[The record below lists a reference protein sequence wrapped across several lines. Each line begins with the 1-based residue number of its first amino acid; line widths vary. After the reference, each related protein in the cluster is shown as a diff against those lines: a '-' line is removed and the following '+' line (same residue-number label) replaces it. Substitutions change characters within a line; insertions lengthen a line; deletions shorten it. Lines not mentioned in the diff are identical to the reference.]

1 MKLEQLKNLE
11 KFIVPHQRFIAAK
24 KGIEEAVA
32 LSQATG
38 QAENVV
44 LVGPAG
50 TGKTRV
56 CKTITQKFSP
66 SIQNSE
72 LFESKLIP
80 AFYSSIPSPATI
92 KGAAVNML
100 QSLGVNDAHRGN
112 TSDIQHRLGVLLKNC
127 QTKVILLDELQ
138 HLLRPNSSNVNVR
151 DWIKHL
157 INEFQIPIVAIG
169 TPDCEALIDSDKQ
182 LSRRFVRR
190 FSLSN
195 FKSPLRDKEF
205 GSYLMSIIKI
215 IHKATDI
222 NVKIDIK
229 QPKTL
234 LAIYAVTGGNP
245 SGIEQLFKDALASCL
260 LSNQQ
265 ELTTESIAQSAARLI
280 LPYRMCD
287 GEKAFTHELEELQTI
302 IIDHRVTQ

>member
-11 KFIVPHQRFIAAK
+11 KFAVPHRRFIAAK
-24 KGIEEAVA
+24 KGIEDAVV

-38 QAENVV
+38 RAENVV

-56 CKTITQKFSP
+56 CRSITQKFKP
-66 SIQNSE
+66 SIERSE
-72 LFESKLIP
+72 MFESTLIP
-80 AFYSSIPSPATI
+80 AFYSCIPSPATV

-127 QTKVILLDELQ
+127 KTKVILLDELQ

-169 TPDCEALIDSDKQ
+169 TPDCEALIDSDEQ

-190 FSLSN
+190 FSLAN
-195 FKSPLRDKEF
+195 FNSPLHDNEF
-205 GSYLMSIIKI
+205 GSYLMAMVKI
-215 IHKATDI
+215 IHKTIDI
-222 NVKIDIK
+222 EVKFDIK
-229 QPKTL
+229 QPKNL
-234 LAIYAVTGGNP
+234 LAIYAATGGNP
-245 SGIEQLFKDALASCL
+245 SGIEQLFKDALATCL
-260 LSNQQ
+260 ISNQQ
-265 ELTTESIAQSAARLI
+265 ELTTDSIAQSAARLI
-280 LPYRMCD
+280 LPYRLC
-287 GEKAFTHELEELQTI
+287 GGVEAFTHELEELQTI
-302 IIDHRVTQ
+302 ILDHKVTQ